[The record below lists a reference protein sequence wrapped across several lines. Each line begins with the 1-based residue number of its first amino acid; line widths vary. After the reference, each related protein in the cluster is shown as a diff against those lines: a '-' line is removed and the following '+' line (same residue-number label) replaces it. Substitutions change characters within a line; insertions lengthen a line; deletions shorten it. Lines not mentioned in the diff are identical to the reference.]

1 MKKAIFFSVS
11 IASMLSFSTKA
22 QIFSDSLL
30 MNIQGNLSKLQNEN
44 ENLKSRLELQ
54 SQSLND
60 ISKNQSLTD
69 RTKWEK
75 IRTNLVKSAEVYKI
89 LSDDI
94 IDLKSQVINQD
105 YQGYI
110 KKLSSVEK
118 GPLGFSFEEV
128 IMKTAQNKAIFSDKA
143 KNDRF
148 VNVLKSLKDSPIV
161 GLIPYASQAVNL
173 STAAVNVAYAAGVN
187 DKKTNFDKIKEF
199 EKELQRYTG
208 FYNALDKANATNL
221 NTSSQTVTQL
231 ESLQLDL
238 LEKFKKDASKVGFN
252 PREIKGDETFDDYFN
267 YLMQEFNPDFVRKRL
282 GDIEK
287 KYTSKDGK
295 MINLGELLQSELDV
309 RHVNN
314 NLDYVQSLCNRFVG
328 IHDAY
333 FELETRYFEQVKVAI
348 NVAKGNNIIE
358 AMGEKSAQMVYDDL
372 IKDLTTKKKKKDA
385 AIRSSINIKEL
396 KDKIDSVD
404 IYKIL

>member
-1 MKKAIFFSVS
+1 MKTFSFLFL
-11 IASMLSFSTKA
+11 ILFGLTTTINA
-22 QIFSDSLL
+22 QIYSDSLIV
-30 MNIQGNLSKLQNEN
+30 NIQNNLVKLQNEN
-44 ENLKSRLELQ
+44 ENLKGRIELQ
-54 SQSLND
+54 SVSLND

-128 IMKTAQNKAIFSDKA
+128 ILKTAQNKAIFDKKE
-143 KNDRF
+143 KNERF
-148 VNVLKSLKDSPIV
+148 VSVLKSLKDSPIV

-173 STAAVNVAYAAGVN
+173 STAAVNVAYAAGVQ
-187 DKKTNFDKIKEF
+187 DKKVNFDKIKEF

-208 FYNALDKANATNL
+208 FYNALDKANLTNATS
-221 NTSSQTVTQL
+221 SSQTVTLL
-231 ESLQLDL
+231 ETLQLDV
-238 LEKFKKDASKVGFN
+238 LEKFKKDGQKIGFN
-252 PREIKGDETFDDYFN
+252 PREIRGDETIDDYFN
-267 YLMQEFNPDFVRKRL
+267 YLMGEFTPELMRKKTAE
-282 GDIEK
+282 IEK
-287 KYTSKDGK
+287 KYTGKDGK
-295 MINLGELLQSELDV
+295 VNLGELLQSELDV

-314 NLDYVQSLCNRFVG
+314 NLDYLQSLCNRFVG
-328 IHDAY
+328 IHDNY
-333 FELETRYFEQVKVAI
+333 FDLETRYFDQVKQAI

-358 AMGEKSAQMVYDDL
+358 AVGEKNAQMVYEDL
-372 IKDLTTKKKKKDA
+372 IKDLTSKKKKKDA
-385 AIRSSINIKEL
+385 AIKSSINIKEL